1 MGLRERGK
9 VTDSPGDHVAIAMQV
24 AVATGSGTEHLCDV
38 AGDRWLLGED
48 GHYFGLNCRVAQ
60 ITSLV

>member
-1 MGLRERGK
+1 
-9 VTDSPGDHVAIAMQV
+9 MQV